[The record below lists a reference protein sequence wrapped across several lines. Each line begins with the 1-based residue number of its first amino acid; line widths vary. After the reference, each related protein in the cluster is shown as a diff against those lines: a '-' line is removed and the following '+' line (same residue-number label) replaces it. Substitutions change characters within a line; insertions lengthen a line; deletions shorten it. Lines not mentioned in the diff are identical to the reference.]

1 MLKEL
6 KLVGDTHKKKKK
18 KKKKG
23 RLLGIIY
30 KYITGSQY
38 YSLVKLFG

>member
-6 KLVGDTHKKKKK
+6 KLVGDTHKKKK